1 MSMHEVNIRVA
12 DVLATIDRNKRTIL
26 AEHAREN
33 DLSRYT
39 LAAACRE
46 ADEDYR
52 QMARL
57 TNRGN
62 PTMRS
67 VVRLAGV
74 LNVGVPELV
83 DSGGEG

>member
-1 MSMHEVNIRVA
+1 MDLHDVDIRVA
-12 DVLATIDRNKRTIL
+12 DVLAAIDRNRRSIL
-26 AEHAREN
+26 ADHARDN
-33 DLSRYT
+33 DLARYT
-39 LAAACRE
+39 LADACRE

-83 DSGGEG
+83 DAGGEG